1 MSEFIEQKELD
12 TKHSFNA
19 HIDRARLKRFIANER
34 ATFIEKR
41 PKGFFHA
48 NAQEQRPDE
57 AGFLGGV
64 PQHWMLD
71 WPTPFP
77 IFVKSAKGVLI
88 EDIDDNRLIDLCLGD
103 TGAMFG
109 HSPAITETALIEA
122 GKSGLTAM
130 LPSEKADSVGRKLT
144 EIFGLPYWQLA
155 LSASDANRFAL
166 RLARLATGRQKIL
179 VFDGCYHGA
188 VDETCVMI
196 DKNGKTI
203 AKPSLW
209 GSAFDASSN
218 TYCVP
223 FNDEIE
229 LEAALCGE
237 DIACIIMEP
246 ALTNCGIVPPKEGFL
261 DFVLKTAK
269 KFGTL
274 VLMDETHTLST
285 GLGGY
290 SRVHNLSPDLFVA
303 GKAIAGG
310 VPCAIWGISREVKE
324 KFQEA
329 RKSLPSGHSGIGTTL
344 GGSLLQLT
352 ALEKSLSNLMT
363 EDNYKRMI
371 ASAQALENELSQ
383 IIKANQLD
391 WSIIRIGAR
400 LEIIFSPE
408 IPKNAEEMRKIF
420 DYELEE
426 ALHLGLINRGILVTP
441 FHNMLLAG
449 PDLTKENI
457 LHYSHS
463 VQEILSQILN
473 SEQVK
478 HVA

>member
-1 MSEFIEQKELD
+1 MNEFVEQNEIEA
-12 TKHSFNA
+12 KHTLNA
-19 HIDRARLKRFIANER
+19 RIDRARLKQFIANER
-34 ATFIEKR
+34 AIFIEKR

-48 NAQEQRPDE
+48 NTQERRPNE

-77 IFVKSAKGVLI
+77 LFVLKAKGVEI
-88 EDIDDNRLIDLCLGD
+88 EDIDGNRLIDLCLGD

-109 HSPAITETALIEA
+109 HSPNITQNALIEA
-122 GKSGLTAM
+122 GNTGLTAM
-130 LPSEKADSVGRKLT
+130 LPSEKADLVGHKLL
-144 EIFGLPYWQLA
+144 EIFGLPHWQLA

-188 VDETCVMI
+188 VDETCVLI
-196 DKNGKTI
+196 DPNGKTI

-209 GSAFDASSN
+209 GSAFDPALN
-218 TYCVP
+218 TYCIP
-223 FNDEIE
+223 FNDIAE
-229 LEAALCGE
+229 LEGALAGE

-261 DFVLKTAK
+261 AHVLETAK
-269 KFGTL
+269 KHGTL

-290 SRVHNLSPDLFVA
+290 SRVNNLTPDIFVA
-303 GKAIAGG
+303 GKAVAGG
-310 VPCAIWGISREVKE
+310 VPCAVWGFSTEVKE
-324 KFQEA
+324 KFQAA
-329 RKSLPSGHSGIGTTL
+329 RKNLPSGHSGIGTTL

-352 ALEKSLSNLMT
+352 ALEKSLCELMT
-363 EDNYKRMI
+363 NENYSKMI
-371 ASAQALENELSQ
+371 SSAGMLEAELKKLFQ
-383 IIKANQLD
+383 ENNLD

-400 LEIIFSPE
+400 LEIIFAPQIPE
-408 IPKNAEEMRKIF
+408 NAEQMRALF

-426 ALHLGLINRGILVTP
+426 AIHLGLINRGILVTP

-463 VQEILSQILN
+463 MQEILSQILIMK
-473 SEQVK
+473 QVK

>member
-1 MSEFIEQKELD
+1 MSEFVEQNELEA
-12 TKHSFNA
+12 KHLLNA
-19 HIDRARLKRFIANER
+19 HIDRARLKSFIANER
-34 ATFIEKR
+34 ANYIEKR

-48 NAQEQRPDE
+48 NAQDRRPDD

-77 IFVKSAKGVLI
+77 LFVKSAKGVLI
-88 EDIDDNRLIDLCLGD
+88 EDIDGNQLIDLCLGD

-109 HSPAITETALIEA
+109 HSPDITESALFEA
-122 GKSGLTAM
+122 GQTGLTAM
-130 LPSEKADSVGRKLT
+130 LPSEKADLVGHKLSQ
-144 EIFGLPYWQLA
+144 IFGLPYWQLA

-188 VDETCVMI
+188 VDETCVLI

-209 GSAFDASSN
+209 GSAFDPSLN

-223 FNDEIE
+223 FNDETE
-229 LEAALCGE
+229 LAAVLSGE

-246 ALTNCGIVPPKEGFL
+246 ALTNCGIVPPKDGFL
-261 DFVLKTAK
+261 DFTLRTAK
-269 KFGTL
+269 KHGTL

-290 SRVHNLSPDLFVA
+290 CSVHNLKPDLFVA
-303 GKAIAGG
+303 GKAVAGG
-310 VPCAIWGISREVKE
+310 VPCAIWGFSKEVKD
-324 KFQEA
+324 KFQSA
-329 RKSLPSGHSGIGTTL
+329 RQSLPSGHSGIGTTL
-344 GGSLLQLT
+344 GGSLLQMT
-352 ALEKSLSNLMT
+352 ALEKSLSFLMT
-363 EDNYKRMI
+363 DDNYSKMI
-371 ASAQALENELSQ
+371 AQAKTLESELLNL
-383 IIKANQLD
+383 IKANGLD
-391 WSIIRIGAR
+391 WSVIRIGAR
-400 LEIIFSPE
+400 LEIIFAPKIPE
-408 IPKNAEEMRKIF
+408 NAEEMRTLF

-426 ALHLGLINRGILVTP
+426 ALHLGLINRGVLVTP

-449 PDLTKENI
+449 PDLSKENV
-457 LHYSHS
+457 LHYSRS

-473 SEQVK
+473 TKQVK
-478 HVA
+478 NVA

>member
-1 MSEFIEQKELD
+1 MSEFVEQNELEA
-12 TKHSFNA
+12 KHSLNL
-19 HIDRARLKRFIANER
+19 HIDRARLKKFIANER
-34 ATFIEKR
+34 ADFIEKR

-48 NAQEQRPDE
+48 NTQENRPNNE
-57 AGFLGGV
+57 GFLGGV

-77 IFVKSAKGVLI
+77 LFVKSAKGVLI
-88 EDIDDNRLIDLCLGD
+88 EDIDGNQLIDLCLGD

-109 HSPAITETALIEA
+109 HSPEITKDALIEA
-122 GKSGLTAM
+122 ADSGLTAM
-130 LPSEKADSVGRKLT
+130 LPSEKADIVGHKLSQ
-144 EIFGLPYWQLA
+144 IFGLPFWQLA

-188 VDETCVMI
+188 VDETCVLI

-209 GSAFDASSN
+209 GSAFDPSLH

-229 LEAALCGE
+229 LEAALSGE
-237 DIACIIMEP
+237 DVACIIMEP
-246 ALTNCGIVPPKEGFL
+246 ALTNCGIVPPKDGFL

-269 KFGTL
+269 KYGTL

-290 SRVHNLSPDLFVA
+290 SRQFGLTPDLFVA
-303 GKAIAGG
+303 GKAVAGG
-310 VPCAIWGISREVKE
+310 VPCAIWGFSKEVKDR
-324 KFQEA
+324 FQAA
-329 RKSLPSGHSGIGTTL
+329 RENLPSGHSGIGTTL

-352 ALEKSLSNLMT
+352 ALEKSLCDLMT
-363 EDNYKRMI
+363 DANYDKMI
-371 ASAQALENELSQ
+371 ASAKLLEAELLK
-383 IIKANQLD
+383 IIETNRLD

-400 LEIIFSPE
+400 LEIIFAPK
-408 IPKNAEEMRKIF
+408 IPQNAEEMRALF
-420 DYELEE
+420 DYETEE
-426 ALHLGLINRGILVTP
+426 ALHLGLLNRGVLVTP
-441 FHNMLLAG
+441 FHNMILAG

-463 VQEILSQILN
+463 VQDILSKILIM
-473 SEQVK
+473 EQVRD
-478 HVA
+478 VA